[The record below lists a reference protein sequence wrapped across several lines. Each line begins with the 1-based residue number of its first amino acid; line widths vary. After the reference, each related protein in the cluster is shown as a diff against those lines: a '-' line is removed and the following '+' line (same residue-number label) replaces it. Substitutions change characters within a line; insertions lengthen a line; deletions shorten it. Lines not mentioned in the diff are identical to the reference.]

1 MSTFDAEAN
10 AAEWNSR
17 YSESDRMW
25 SGNPNGALVDI
36 AKQIAPGRALDVG
49 CGEGADAVWLASHG
63 WQVTAIDPS
72 SVALER
78 ARAHGANT
86 SVAWINSGIQ
96 EFAARE
102 RAESFDLVS
111 AMYPVIEAPDPDTG
125 VEYLTELVAP
135 GGHLLFVHHVVDPEH
150 LRQHP
155 EFAHVLSVDAVR
167 DYLTAHA
174 DEWSV
179 EVAEDRAR
187 TVTSSR
193 GAGHSTDRVILARRG
208 QKI

>member
-36 AKQIAPGRALDVG
+36 AKHIAPGRALDVG

-135 GGHLLFVHHVVDPEH
+135 GGHLLFVHHVVDPTPSTCASIRS
-150 LRQHP
+150 LPTCCPSTLCATTSPRTRTNGASRWQRIVRAQSRQAGVP
-155 EFAHVLSVDAVR
+155 VTPQ
-167 DYLTAHA
+167 TA
-174 DEWSV
+174 
-179 EVAEDRAR
+179 
-187 TVTSSR
+187 
-193 GAGHSTDRVILARRG
+193 
-208 QKI
+208 